1 MVLDAGNILLVGAVL
16 LFVSIVAGKA
26 GYKFGVPMLL
36 LFLGVGMAFGSDGV
50 GIQFNSPTI
59 AQFIGM
65 IALSVILFSGGMDTK
80 FKEIRPVL
88 GQGIILATLGV
99 MLTTA
104 ITGGAIYLIT
114 DYLFPSFSLTLYES
128 LLLAAVMSST
138 DSASVFSILRSK
150 GLKLKE
156 NMRPLLEFE
165 SGSNDPMANILT
177 ILFIQIIQ
185 VGEMSFGESV
195 SILLLQISI
204 GAVAGYVLGRVSL
217 LLINRLNIDNRSFYP
232 VLLLACV
239 FFIFS
244 FTNLIQGNGYLAVYI
259 AGLVVGNNKMPHHRS
274 TATFFDVIAWLSQLV
289 MFLTLG
295 LLVNPKEL
303 IPVMAIGLLI
313 SVVMIF
319 LARPATV
326 FLCLLPFRKMST
338 RAKSYVSW
346 VGLRGA
352 VPIIFATYPLTAG
365 IENASLI
372 FNIVFFI
379 TIVSLV
385 VQGTTVNFMAKKLK
399 LTDDTASKSRK
410 FNFEELP
417 AEIKST
423 LSEIDVTADMLVKGD
438 RLIGPA
444 AAGRR
449 TGRDRQARRHLLY
462 SERTQQA
469 LCERQA
475 DDHFAQQ
482 KKSGHGSPGF
492 QYLRLRTGILN
503 AGNLNGGRNPKKRKE
518 CSNAFAAF
526 ATFLS
531 VPASNRP
538 DSTPGKGY
546 RLRNRPPPAS
556 GKSGRPAATPGH
568 KSARRRSRKSLRT
581 DRNAGSHPPTNRRR
595 RTLRRGNR
603 SAGSPRR

>member
-259 AGLVVGNNKMPHHRS
+259 AGLVVGALAQRTRLCMVGGIRDVLLFPH
-274 TATFFDVIAWLSQLV
+274 
-289 MFLTLG
+289 M
-295 LLVNPKEL
+295 
-303 IPVMAIGLLI
+303 
-313 SVVMIF
+313 
-319 LARPATV
+319 RP
-326 FLCLLPFRKMST
+326 
-338 RAKSYVSW
+338 
-346 VGLRGA
+346 
-352 VPIIFATYPLTAG
+352 
-365 IENASLI
+365 E
-372 FNIVFFI
+372 
-379 TIVSLV
+379 
-385 VQGTTVNFMAKKLK
+385 
-399 LTDDTASKSRK
+399 
-410 FNFEELP
+410 
-417 AEIKST
+417 AE
-423 LSEIDVTADMLVKGD
+423 
-438 RLIGPA
+438 
-444 AAGRR
+444 
-449 TGRDRQARRHLLY
+449 
-462 SERTQQA
+462 
-469 LCERQA
+469 
-475 DDHFAQQ
+475 
-482 KKSGHGSPGF
+482 
-492 QYLRLRTGILN
+492 
-503 AGNLNGGRNPKKRKE
+503 
-518 CSNAFAAF
+518 
-526 ATFLS
+526 
-531 VPASNRP
+531 
-538 DSTPGKGY
+538 
-546 RLRNRPPPAS
+546 
-556 GKSGRPAATPGH
+556 
-568 KSARRRSRKSLRT
+568 
-581 DRNAGSHPPTNRRR
+581 
-595 RTLRRGNR
+595 
-603 SAGSPRR
+603 